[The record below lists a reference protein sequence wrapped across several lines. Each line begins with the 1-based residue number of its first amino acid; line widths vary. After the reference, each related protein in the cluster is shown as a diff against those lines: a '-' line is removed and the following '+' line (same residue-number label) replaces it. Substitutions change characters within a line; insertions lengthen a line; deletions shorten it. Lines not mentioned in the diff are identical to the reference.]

1 MKKLCL
7 AIFCFFALGANLEA
21 KAERVF
27 KLRSDGELF
36 GPAVTYMSESGILI
50 QCKVGKT
57 LWQAK
62 NPGSV
67 TMINDEY
74 KTYLTV
80 PVQEYLTELRGDS
93 PAPQMT
99 NLITKPEVFLKSY
112 KGRKT
117 ESFIKPGA
125 DSNDLVARIGTID
138 SPIKNKEVNRMWC
151 KYFGVNRFDIG
162 LPVLLEQKLKRG
174 VSDMALAFISGK
186 NGQSGKSD
194 QFAKLAK
201 NKDLARGKRKQ
212 KWVEDYKATEITFA
226 EMDKNTFEIRS
237 NWRRA
242 KDRPSLYLS
251 QDGDIKQSDIDDLF
265 FRQLK

>member
-7 AIFCFFALGANLEA
+7 ATFCFLALGANLEA

-27 KLRSDGELF
+27 KMRSEGELF

-67 TMINDEY
+67 TLINDEY

-80 PVQEYLTELRGDS
+80 PLQEYLTELRGDS
-93 PAPQMT
+93 PSPIMT
-99 NLITKPEVFLKSY
+99 NLATKPEVFLNSY
-112 KGRKT
+112 KGRKV
-117 ESFIKPGA
+117 EAFSRPGA
-125 DSNDLVARIGTID
+125 ASTEIVTRLGFID
-138 SPIKNKEVNRMWC
+138 SPIKNKEVNRIWC
-151 KYFGVNRFDIG
+151 KYFGITRFDMG
-162 LPVLLEQKLKRG
+162 MPVLLEQKLNRA

-186 NGQSGKSD
+186 RGNDSKSD
-194 QFAKLAK
+194 QIAKMAIFK
-201 NKDLARGKRKQ
+201 QHRRPKRKE
-212 KWVEDYKATEITFA
+212 KWVAEHKTSEMTFA
-226 EMDKNTFEIRS
+226 EMGKDTFAIRS
-237 NWRRA
+237 GWRRA

>member
-1 MKKLCL
+1 
-7 AIFCFFALGANLEA
+7 
-21 KAERVF
+21 
-27 KLRSDGELF
+27 
-36 GPAVTYMSESGILI
+36 
-50 QCKVGKT
+50 
-57 LWQAK
+57 
-62 NPGSV
+62 
-67 TMINDEY
+67 
-74 KTYLTV
+74 
-80 PVQEYLTELRGDS
+80 
-93 PAPQMT
+93 
-99 NLITKPEVFLKSY
+99 
-112 KGRKT
+112 
-117 ESFIKPGA
+117 PGA

-138 SPIKNKEVNRMWC
+138 SPIKNKEVKRMWC

-212 KWVEDYKATEITFA
+212 KWVEDYKATEITFS